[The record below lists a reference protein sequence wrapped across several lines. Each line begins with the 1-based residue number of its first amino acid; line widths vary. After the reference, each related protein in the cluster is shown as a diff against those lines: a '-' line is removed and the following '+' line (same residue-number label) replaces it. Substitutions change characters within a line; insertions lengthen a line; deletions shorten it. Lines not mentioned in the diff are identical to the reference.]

1 MPISAD
7 YEREKM
13 NMKHIKFL
21 LAIATLVFAMA
32 FSASAQNQFLVSLD
46 GEKIDVSSQDKVVV
60 LAIGASW
67 LPLSKNQVSA
77 VNKLSKKYAGRD
89 VVFYFISTDSENAK
103 SKNYASNDQLRK
115 FASENKLTVGILRD
129 GDGILTVKKY
139 KIDQFPAFVVLK
151 KDGSPAAETFG
162 GIDPLSDI
170 TVPLSDLIDKA
181 IN

>member
-1 MPISAD
+1 MWQNNK
-7 YEREKM
+7 RKNKKM
-13 NMKHIKFL
+13 KNIKFL
-21 LAIATLVFAMA
+21 LAIATLIFAMTLI
-32 FSASAQNQFLVSLD
+32 ASAQENQFLVSLD
-46 GEKIDVSSQDKVVV
+46 GQKIDVSSQDKVVV

-115 FASENKLTVGILRD
+115 FATDNKLTVGILRD
-129 GDGILTVKKY
+129 SDGTLTVKKY
-139 KIDQFPAFVVLK
+139 KIDQFPAFVILK
-151 KDGSPAAETFG
+151 KDGLPAAEVFG
-162 GIDPLSDI
+162 GIDPTSDI
-170 TVPLSDLIDKA
+170 TVPLSELIDKA

>member
-1 MPISAD
+1 
-7 YEREKM
+7 
-13 NMKHIKFL
+13 MKNIKFL

-32 FSASAQNQFLVSLD
+32 FSASAQQNQFLVSLD
-46 GEKIDVSSQDKVVV
+46 GEKVDVSGQNKVVV

-89 VVFYFISTDSENAK
+89 VVFYFISTDSDNAK

-115 FASENKLTVGILRD
+115 FAADNKLTVGILRD
-129 GDGILTVKKY
+129 SDGTLTVKKY

-151 KDGSPAAETFG
+151 KDGTPAAEVFG
-162 GIDPLSDI
+162 GIDPTSDI
-170 TVPLSDLIDKA
+170 TIPLSELIDRA
-181 IN
+181 L